1 MPKFTPPLSARG
13 IYTLAAPFP
22 NISDKIYQAVAI
34 RSFRDYVDLGE
45 SAFDKVYAPNG
56 LTQEDYDT
64 DAAQQANIITL
75 ASADHPT
82 LLVPDTYITK
92 YPDLEWVEYS
102 NVVVSAALGAIPD
115 TLDLSLLQS
124 QIAGVI
130 SDVIGVTPV
139 VRIHAYADAGVVTY
153 AQHDINEMARQ
164 ASITNRT
171 TDRARYRAALA
182 EKTAL
187 EARIVDLEDAIASMG
202 DLT

>member
-1 MPKFTPPLSARG
+1 MSKFTPPLNARG

-22 NISDKIYQAVAI
+22 NITDKIYQAVAI
-34 RSFRDYVDLGE
+34 RSFKDYVDLGE

-56 LTQEDYDT
+56 LTQSDYDD
-64 DAAQQANIITL
+64 DASIQTNIVTL
-75 ASADHPT
+75 SSPDHPT
-82 LLVPDTYITK
+82 ILVPDTYITK

-124 QIAGVI
+124 QIAGIV

-171 TDRARYRAALA
+171 TDRARYLALLS

-187 EARIVDLEDAIASMG
+187 EARINDLEDAIESLN
-202 DLT
+202 DVT

>member
-1 MPKFTPPLSARG
+1 
-13 IYTLAAPFP
+13 
-22 NISDKIYQAVAI
+22 
-34 RSFRDYVDLGE
+34 VDLGE

-124 QIAGVI
+124 QIAGVV

-171 TDRARYRAALA
+171 TDRARYLAALA